1 MRRSVAADGSGGAVP
16 GWTPGGGKRWLAPR
30 RPGKPLLARCAGRL
44 NRYAGSLPRSFMSP
58 RILAGAAYVAACLA
72 VAPAARSQA
81 APTTVRAQPVNSSAM
96 HQTLTIAQTMSVKP
110 MPAAAAAAHAKVSP
124 KLSAP
129 AKSWVQSEARVITG
143 RNLSPSAMVSMAQAD
158 AKSRF
163 AGQGLSGMDID
174 ALVQMVMFT
183 CAQDA
188 QNDLKDQLAQMQKA
202 NQQKQAQR
210 AAANAGKQQQAAIQ
224 DSIKDHQDQ
233 LGDMSQE
240 MQMRMQMSMDRM
252 SKAEEALSNIMK
264 KNSDTAN
271 SIISNLK

>member
-1 MRRSVAADGSGGAVP
+1 
-16 GWTPGGGKRWLAPR
+16 
-30 RPGKPLLARCAGRL
+30 
-44 NRYAGSLPRSFMSP
+44 MSP